1 MHINFEIL
9 YLLCKHS
16 NKMKPEDTVDYFL
29 KVVWQNVAN
38 TYNQIASGFGSTQAL
53 GYALI
58 NIHDEGT
65 AVSQIAILLG
75 VKSTSLSRMLNNMEG
90 LGLIYRKVSPEDKR
104 SVKIYLTDFG
114 KEQRKKAKEV
124 VRKFNDY
131 LNIHLEQKERQQLIA
146 ALQKI
151 NQLTLAYHPTSGL

>member
-1 MHINFEIL
+1 
-9 YLLCKHS
+9 
-16 NKMKPEDTVDYFL
+16 MKPEETVDYFL

-38 TYNQIASGFGSTQAL
+38 TYNQIASGFGITQAL

-65 AVSQIAILLG
+65 AVSQMANLLG

-90 LGLIYRKVSPEDKR
+90 LGLIYRKVSPNDKR

-114 KEQRKKAKEV
+114 KDKRKEAKEV

-131 LNIHLEQKERQQLIA
+131 LNAHLEQKERQQLIA